1 MQRFKD
7 LWPGVGVVAGSRL
20 DVSLVSG
27 SVLTLISGVAGLLA
41 GLKLTSTQN
50 SNPNYPPVAILYK
63 HLLHDSDTILYP
75 KLESNL
81 SCLKA
86 THSRTLQ

>member
-7 LWPGVGVVAGSRL
+7 LWPGLGVVAGSRL

-27 SVLTLISGVAGLLA
+27 SGLTLISGVAGLLA

-50 SNPNYPPVAILYK
+50 PDPNYPPENLFFI
-63 HLLHDSDTILYP
+63 TICMIVIR
-75 KLESNL
+75 SCTRSL
-81 SCLKA
+81 SPI
-86 THSRTLQ
+86 